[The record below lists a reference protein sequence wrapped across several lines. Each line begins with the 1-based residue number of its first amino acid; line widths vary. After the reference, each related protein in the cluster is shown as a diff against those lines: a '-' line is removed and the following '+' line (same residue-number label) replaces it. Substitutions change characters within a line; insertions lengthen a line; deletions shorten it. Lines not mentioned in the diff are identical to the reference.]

1 MITPRRSAWPASRWM
16 GFWIAA
22 LAAAPGIAKARPVDL
37 FYERTV
43 MSAADARCDL
53 FAPEVGA
60 ALAASAAQA
69 RGAALR
75 AGISFASLRTIENNA
90 RGKAALAGCGS
101 PDIAIAASRVKT
113 AFSGYAKITRLTYPG
128 DIAPWRA
135 DRAGGRASSWR
146 LSQESTFGSDK
157 LSFGLAG
164 RDGPGALVAVAR
176 FADGAQP
183 YAARLLLRDGA
194 RSSQP
199 YLDRWGAGS
208 TARLPLERRLPPRSA
223 LKTYQASARSPAG
236 QDLLP
241 RDAKSAGWAF
251 RFPDTAAIEL
261 GALDPREAVA
271 VEFLFAGDVSRRA
284 YVEIGDFAA
293 GRAFLQ
299 VAAR

>member
-1 MITPRRSAWPASRWM
+1 M
-16 GFWIAA
+16 GVWVATIV
-22 LAAAPGIAKARPVDL
+22 AAPGFAQAQPGDL

-43 MSAADARCDL
+43 MSVADARCDL
-53 FAPEVGA
+53 FTPELGA

-75 AGISFASLRTIENNA
+75 AGTSSGALRNIEINA
-90 RGKAALAGCGS
+90 RNKAAQAGCGS
-101 PDIAIAASRVKT
+101 PDIIQAAARVKT

-128 DIAPWRA
+128 DVAPWRA
-135 DRAGGRASSWR
+135 DRTGGRTSSWR
-146 LSQESTFGSDK
+146 LSQETAFGTDRMA
-157 LSFGLAG
+157 FGLAG
-164 RDGPGALVAVAR
+164 RDGPGVLIAVAR

-199 YLDRWGAGS
+199 YLDRWTSGS
-208 TARLPLERRLPPRSA
+208 TARLPLDRRLPPRNA
-223 LKTYQASARSPAG
+223 LKTYPAAARSPAG

-241 RDAKSAGWAF
+241 RDAKSGWAF
-251 RFPDTAAIEL
+251 RFPDSAAVEL
-261 GALDPREAVA
+261 SRLDPREAIA
-271 VEFLFAGDVSRRA
+271 VEFLFAGDQTRRA
-284 YVEIGDFAA
+284 YVEVGDFAA

>member
-1 MITPRRSAWPASRWM
+1 M
-16 GFWIAA
+16 GLS
-22 LAAAPGIAKARPVDL
+22 LAAAIAAPGLAHAQPADL

-43 MSAADARCDL
+43 MNAADARCNL
-53 FAPEVGA
+53 FTPELGA

-75 AGISFASLRTIENNA
+75 AGIPPQTLRAIEASA
-90 RGKAALAGCGS
+90 RSKAAQAGCAS
-101 PDIAIAASRVKT
+101 PDIALAAGRVKT

-135 DRAGGRASSWR
+135 DRAGGRTSSWR
-146 LSQESTFGSDK
+146 LSQDTSFGPDQ

-183 YAARLLLRDGA
+183 YAARLLLRDGT

-208 TARLPLERRLPPRSA
+208 TARLPLARRLPPGSA
-223 LKTYQASARSPAG
+223 LKAYQASARSPAG

-241 RDAKSAGWAF
+241 RDAKSGWAF
-251 RFPDTAAIEL
+251 RFPDAAAIEL
-261 GALDPREAVA
+261 GRLDPREAVA
-271 VEFLFAGDVSRRA
+271 VEFLFPGDIVRRA
-284 YVEIGDFAA
+284 YVEVGDFAA

-299 VAAR
+299 VASR